1 MSGLYNQLF
10 LFSKRYEIVAKIF
23 IDNDLEIKYFS
34 ENSELIGDNVVSGL
48 QLETKI
54 LKLRMP
60 IW

>member
-1 MSGLYNQLF
+1 MSGLHNQLF

-48 QLETKI
+48 QLETKS
-54 LKLRMP
+54 
-60 IW
+60 